1 MKLLKVADGKNLA
14 RKESLSGRLAECHG
28 PRVGF
33 SLLELLVVIAIVV
46 LLTSIIVP
54 LTALA
59 KERVRRTMCQGNI
72 RLFIIAIHAY
82 ANENNY
88 RLPSGLSDKGTDE
101 HTPVLSTDIRN
112 DLVRLIGNES
122 ALICPWVG
130 GPFDGS
136 EGWVYPGYGYVIGYN
151 YLGGHQGTPWAVL
164 SPANAEWE
172 SPQLSTESSRLVIV
186 TELNAWTTG
195 DGRTF
200 APHGAR
206 GPIAKYADA
215 GAGGM
220 TAEEAGAA
228 GGNIGLLDCSVS
240 WKDIGAMK
248 VYRGSRIHGGSG
260 CFASW

>member
-1 MKLLKVADGKNLA
+1 MELLKVAAGKNLA
-14 RKESLSGRLAECHG
+14 RKESPLGRLAKCHG
-28 PRVGF
+28 SGGGF
-33 SLLELLVVIAIVV
+33 SLLELLVVIAIVA

-54 LTALA
+54 LAALT
-59 KERVRRTMCQGNI
+59 KERVRRTMCQSNS
-72 RLFIIAIHAY
+72 RLFIITIHAY
-82 ANENNY
+82 ADENDY
-88 RLPSGLSDKGTDE
+88 RLPSELSDQGTDE

-112 DLVRLIGNES
+112 DLVRLIGNEG
-122 ALICPWVG
+122 ALMCPWVG

-151 YLGGHQGTPWAVL
+151 YLGGHQGTPWTVF
-164 SPANAEWE
+164 SPANEEWK
-172 SPQLSTESSRLVIV
+172 SPQLSTESSRSVIV
-186 TELNAWTTG
+186 TELNTWTTG
-195 DGRTF
+195 ENRTF

-206 GPIAKYADA
+206 GPITKYADM

-248 VYRGSRIHGGSG
+248 VYRGSRGHGGSG
-260 CFASW
+260 CYASW